1 MEEEVECRRS
11 DCDCGCLV
19 VSACAWDGC
28 GRSEIAVNT
37 QEAPAKGEPRVNTD
51 DKTVREAV
59 FWNPSPWNNGY
70 NCFRPFLLS
79 SSFLSFDSTT
89 CCWHVVVPLLLLDTR
104 TLADMQQGLGMFA
117 PSSYRQNNK
126 PPA

>member
-1 MEEEVECRRS
+1 MSEKSGC

-37 QEAPAKGEPRVNTD
+37 HKKLLQKGNRVSTQD

-70 NCFRPFLLS
+70 NCFRPFRLS
-79 SSFLSFDSTT
+79 SLSLSIDSET
-89 CCWHVVVPLLLLDTR
+89 
-104 TLADMQQGLGMFA
+104 
-117 PSSYRQNNK
+117 
-126 PPA
+126 